1 MPVAPTAAPEPEE
14 VVDPV
19 MAPML
24 APDMGPGMVPI
35 GTRDFTLAP
44 SPADGDLS
52 ALGYYAYP
60 GADYVPTPSDMPT
73 NLVTV
78 TVSLSHFLPPGVNL
92 RTLRSLS
99 RILPRAL
106 VSRTSRACMW
116 VRSWCKMR
124 VADALE
130 CSRRIRLAE
139 HRRAW
144 ITRD

>member
-78 TVSLSHFLPPGVNL
+78 TVSLPHFLPPGVNL
-92 RTLRSLS
+92 RTPRSLS
-99 RILPRAL
+99 RILPRAV
-106 VSRTSRACMW
+106 VSRTSHMCMGQIVVQDACG
-116 VRSWCKMR
+116 RL
-124 VADALE
+124 ALE
-130 CSRRIRLAE
+130 CSRRNRLAE

>member
-1 MPVAPTAAPEPEE
+1 MPVAPTAAPEPE
-14 VVDPV
+14 VADPV

-24 APDMGPGMVPI
+24 APDMAPDMGPGMVPI

-78 TVSLSHFLPPGVNL
+78 TVSLSQFLPPGVNL
-92 RTLRSLS
+92 HT
-99 RILPRAL
+99 P
-106 VSRTSRACMW
+106 
-116 VRSWCKMR
+116 
-124 VADALE
+124 
-130 CSRRIRLAE
+130 
-139 HRRAW
+139 
-144 ITRD
+144 